1 MGTCACGATIGRK
14 STRCRACHS
23 KVMQEARK
31 IAVAKRAAEK
41 MAQMGAVGKVP
52 EHLTRAIEE
61 TGVARVGP
69 SYTEVEPGVYVEDG
83 LDPTVMMHKQPGYS
97 YRIAR
102 LNRSAQHSAKGW
114 QFVKQGDPEMAPFI
128 DHGRADN
135 LKGFGGADGMAVMRI
150 PTERLEARQKAMRD
164 RLSGAGRREHE
175 ATLQKQVE
183 QGIIGQKQAEKL
195 RKDGY
200 SLRERTMGEVMAE
213 ETGQ

>member
-1 MGTCACGATIGRK
+1 MATCECGATIGRK
-14 STRCRACHS
+14 SKRCTPCHM

-31 IAVAKRAAEK
+31 VATAKRAADK
-41 MAQMGAVGKVP
+41 MAQVGAVGKVP
-52 EHLTRAIEE
+52 EHLTRPVEQ
-61 TGVARVGP
+61 TDVARVGP
-69 SYTEVEPGVYVEDG
+69 SYTETQPGIFVQDG
-83 LDPTVMMHKQPGYS
+83 LDPTVMMHQQPGYS

-102 LNRSAQHSAKGW
+102 LNRSSQHSAKGW

-150 PTERLEARQKAMRD
+150 PTERLEGRQKAMRE

-175 ATLQKQVE
+175 ATLQKQVA
-183 QGIIGQKQAEKL
+183 QGIIGEKQAEKL

-213 ETGQ
+213 ESGQ